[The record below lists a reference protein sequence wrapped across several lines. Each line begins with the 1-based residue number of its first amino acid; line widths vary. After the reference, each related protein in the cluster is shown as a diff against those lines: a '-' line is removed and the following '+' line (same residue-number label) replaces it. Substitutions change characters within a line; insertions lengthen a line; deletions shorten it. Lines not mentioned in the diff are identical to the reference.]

1 MEIHFDK
8 GMKFVIEDPSNL
20 WVFIYGFT
28 VALRIRFLLLALPRN
43 DKFEFIVHFM
53 SDRKL

>member
-1 MEIHFDK
+1 
-8 GMKFVIEDPSNL
+8 MKFVIEDPSNL